1 MIIGICGKSGSG
13 KSTLANEILK
23 FKRKGIHID
32 IDKVGHYILTLPEVK
47 QDLIDSFGTSI
58 LNGDDIDRKKLG
70 SIVFSSKLMM
80 DILSKIT
87 WKYMQLLIDKL
98 IKENE
103 NNLII
108 LDWILLPQTKYF
120 HMCDITI
127 LLDVSFEERLQR
139 AMLRDKI
146 TAEEFV
152 LRDNASITY
161 NNESFDYVFS
171 NYDID
176 VKRILEVVLK

>member
-87 WKYMQLLIDKL
+87 WKYMQLLIHKL

>member
-87 WKYMQLLIDKL
+87 WKYMQMLIDKL

-103 NNLII
+103 NN
-108 LDWILLPQTKYF
+108 
-120 HMCDITI
+120 
-127 LLDVSFEERLQR
+127 
-139 AMLRDKI
+139 
-146 TAEEFV
+146 
-152 LRDNASITY
+152 
-161 NNESFDYVFS
+161 
-171 NYDID
+171 
-176 VKRILEVVLK
+176 

>member
-1 MIIGICGKSGSG
+1 M
-13 KSTLANEILK
+13 
-23 FKRKGIHID
+23 
-32 IDKVGHYILTLPEVK
+32 
-47 QDLIDSFGTSI
+47 
-58 LNGDDIDRKKLG
+58 
-70 SIVFSSKLMM
+70 
-80 DILSKIT
+80 
-87 WKYMQLLIDKL
+87 LIDKL

-171 NYDID
+171 NHDID
-176 VKRILEVVLK
+176 FKRILEVVLK